1 MKRALAYREYVPAAS
16 APGAAP
22 GSVVLVHGSSGNS
35 NSMHPMANAFANAGY
50 VVYALDMRGH
60 GGSGVKG
67 QIAYVGQLEDDM
79 VAFVKTVGPK
89 QPSSLV
95 GFSSGGGFTLRIAG
109 GPRQDLFQSYLLLSP
124 YLSHDAP
131 TTRPDSGGWVSV
143 GIPRIVGIGLLN
155 QVGIHRFDSPPV
167 VAFAL
172 NEKARA
178 ILTPAYSY
186 ALTVNF
192 NPHRDYVADIK
203 GVRRPCALIAGD
215 ADEVFHADR
224 FEPLLR
230 THGSN
235 WPVTLLPGLKHIPL
249 TIDAAALMKEIEVVG
264 LLQRKARG

>member
-155 QVGIHRFDSPPV
+155 QVGIHRFDSLPV

-203 GVRRPCALIAGD
+203 GVRRPCSLIAGD